1 MAGIKLICD
10 SLVAAENPDPAMV
23 KEFLGDMSDEVDRLT
38 RIVERLLVLTKLD
51 AGGNSLKLEE
61 VDIKML
67 ISQVVKK
74 LTPIANAKDIVIYV
88 DNHQTEFSPIL
99 LDYDKM
105 YEAIYNIADNAIKYS
120 PEGGF
125 VHIDLTA
132 DNDCLT
138 IKIEDNGPGIPE
150 GERDR
155 IFERFTDLTIRER
168 EIPAER
174 VLDLL
179 SQKRPYLCITVL

>member
-1 MAGIKLICD
+1 MTDLQELSKDCLC
-10 SLVAAENPDPAMV
+10 LQ
-23 KEFLGDMSDEVDRLT
+23 
-38 RIVERLLVLTKLD
+38 KLD

-132 DNDCLT
+132 DNDYLT

-155 IFERFTDLTIRER
+155 IFERFYR
-168 EIPAER
+168 
-174 VLDLL
+174 LDDSRARDTGGTGLGL
-179 SQKRPYLCITVL
+179 AITKRGRTYA

>member
-1 MAGIKLICD
+1 M
-10 SLVAAENPDPAMV
+10 
-23 KEFLGDMSDEVDRLT
+23 
-38 RIVERLLVLTKLD
+38 LTKLD

-88 DNHQTEFSPIL
+88 DNHQAEFSPIL

-132 DNDCLT
+132 DNDYLT
-138 IKIEDNGPGIPE
+138 IKIED
-150 GERDR
+150 R
-155 IFERFTDLTIRER
+155 IFERFYRLDDSRARDTGGTGLGLAITKEAVLMHNGTIDVANVSDIGSVFTIR
-168 EIPAER
+168 
-174 VLDLL
+174 L
-179 SQKRPYLCITVL
+179 PYKITIGGQNEK